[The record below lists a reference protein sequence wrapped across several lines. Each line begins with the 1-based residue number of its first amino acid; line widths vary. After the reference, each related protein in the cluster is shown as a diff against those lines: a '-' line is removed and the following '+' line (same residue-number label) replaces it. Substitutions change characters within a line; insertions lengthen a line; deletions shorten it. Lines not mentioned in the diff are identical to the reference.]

1 LWAFRYF
8 KIFGASNLKENM
20 PDQTTPCPC
29 GSSLSEEDAIAIN
42 WGRLNAVFQN
52 PVGSQIGSAD
62 NAFAANSARIIQIA
76 GVFGAET
83 GELSRLSN
91 SITTAT
97 TALNN
102 YRNHSNRM
110 SGLSYLGL
118 EPDLMSVVSTVQAAV
133 NFQCALGIPGLDVT
147 GSIGLMTENGKL
159 QLNRAI
165 GVNLNLSKLL
175 NNIDL
180 GGSTGDIGR
189 HLSNMTS
196 EINGVVET
204 INDIAGQINGGIAKM
219 VNLMT
224 DATNF
229 IAQYSQIN
237 FAKDFAADPCT
248 TFGVG
253 FQGGIVNNTF
263 STLSQ
268 NAAAPVVK
276 TNMEGFGITTR

>member
-1 LWAFRYF
+1 M
-8 KIFGASNLKENM
+8 SNHI
-20 PDQTTPCPC
+20 TPCPC

-52 PVGSQIGSAD
+52 PVASQIGSAD
-62 NAFAANSARIIQIA
+62 NAFSANSARIAGIIQTMSFY
-76 GVFGAET
+76 GSVFGAQT
-83 GELSRLSN
+83 GQLTRLSN

-97 TALNN
+97 TALDN

-110 SGLSYLGL
+110 SGLKYLGL

-175 NNIDL
+175 NNINL

-196 EINGVVET
+196 EINAVVGT
-204 INDIAGQINGGIAKM
+204 INDIAGQINGGIDKM

-276 TNMEGFGITTR
+276 TNIPGFGITTR